1 MERERRPTRQVR
13 IRVTG
18 RVQGVGFRY
27 STRSLAG
34 SLGLEVSARNLDD
47 GSVLIDASG
56 PATAIQQ
63 LIDWAKDGPP
73 AARVDTIHVQDL
85 RKGDTP

>member
-1 MERERRPTRQVR
+1 MDRQPVRQVR

-27 STRSLAG
+27 STRSVG
-34 SLGLEVSARNLDD
+34 ESLGLDVSARNLDD
-47 GSVLIDASG
+47 GSVLIDAAG
-56 PATAIQQ
+56 PASAIDR
-63 LIDWAKDGPP
+63 LIAWAKDGPP
-73 AARVDTIHVQDL
+73 AARVDSIHVQDL

>member
-1 MERERRPTRQVR
+1 MHNQPTRQVR

-27 STRSLAG
+27 ATRSVG
-34 SLGLEVSARNLDD
+34 ESLGLDISARNLDD

-56 PATAIQQ
+56 PANAIEQI
-63 LIDWAKDGPP
+63 IDWAREGPP
-73 AARVDTIHVQDL
+73 AARVDTITVQDL
-85 RKGDTP
+85 RREDTI